1 MSIVLKPAEWV
12 NGAEN
17 LAALAEKTQ
26 DTPLS
31 TDNSAAIKVIYAA
44 NQEFSRMADMF
55 QTGKKAL
62 ITFGSIS
69 ATVLGAGA
77 LTFSMGLVGPAALAG
92 AIALATLVGIGAYNG
107 LSAMLYASNSTSL
120 LKQAVES
127 MRFKPIEAG
136 CFNIARTQAV
146 GLMVEDPTDAHAAPQ
161 AFGVSFKEQVS
172 HKSYTASCNR
182 FDAGLTDENFLV
194 EQHSKP
200 RILQGFDSRSQ
211 FVEARQQFTG
221 Y

>member
-17 LAALAEKTQ
+17 LAALSEKTQ
-26 DTPLS
+26 DKPLS

-44 NQEFSRMADMF
+44 NQEFSRMADLY
-55 QTGKKAL
+55 QSGKKAL

-69 ATVLGAGA
+69 AVALGAGA
-77 LTFSMGLVGPAALAG
+77 LTSGLGLAG
-92 AIALATLVGIGAYNG
+92 PATLVGSIAVALLFGQGAFNG
-107 LSAMLYASNSTSL
+107 LSAMLHASNSTSL
-120 LKQAVES
+120 TKQAIES
-127 MRFKPIEAG
+127 MRFKPLEIG
-136 CFNIARTQAV
+136 CFNIAVTQAV

-182 FDAGLTDENFLV
+182 FDAGLTAANVLV
-194 EQHSKP
+194 EQPSE
-200 RILQGFDSRSQ
+200 ILVRQGFEFRDN
-211 FVEARQQFTG
+211 FVEARQLVTG